1 MKKNILL
8 IIVAIVAFIA
18 IAGVLGFIKYR
29 QISAAIAGY
38 ENMVLPPTVVTS
50 MTAPTVDWV
59 SAIRAV
65 GSTTAVQGV
74 IVSTDQAGIVEKI
87 TFESG
92 QSVKQ
97 GDLLVQLEVSQEQA
111 QLRSAEAQL
120 RLAQANLLR
129 QQNLLKGRV
138 SAQADFDTAQAQFDE
153 ASARVQE
160 VKALINK
167 KTIRAPFSGV
177 IGIRLVN
184 LGQYLESGAKIAPLQ
199 SLDPIFVDFYV
210 PQQAFGQ
217 ISAGQEVKVRADGLP
232 DEVFTGKINAVDS
245 IVDEATRNVRVQAT
259 FSNPKGLLRPGMFVN
274 AEVPLPNPEH
284 VVVLPATA
292 VLFAPYGD
300 TVYIVEEMTDPKKGT
315 TYKGVRQQVVKLGQ
329 SKGDQVAILSGVNA
343 GEEVVT
349 SGGFKLR
356 QGAPVEINNSIQP
369 ANSASPT
376 PEDT

>member
-1 MKKNILL
+1 L
-8 IIVAIVAFIA
+8 
-18 IAGVLGFIKYR
+18 
-29 QISAAIAGY
+29 
-38 ENMVLPPTVVTS
+38 
-50 MTAPTVDWV
+50 
-59 SAIRAV
+59 
-65 GSTTAVQGV
+65 
-74 IVSTDQAGIVEKI
+74 
-87 TFESG
+87 
-92 QSVKQ
+92 
-97 GDLLVQLEVSQEQA
+97 
-111 QLRSAEAQL
+111 
-120 RLAQANLLR
+120 
-129 QQNLLKGRV
+129 
-138 SAQADFDTAQAQFDE
+138 
-153 ASARVQE
+153 
-160 VKALINK
+160 
-167 KTIRAPFSGV
+167 
-177 IGIRLVN
+177 
-184 LGQYLESGAKIAPLQ
+184 
-199 SLDPIFVDFYV
+199 
-210 PQQAFGQ
+210 GQ
-217 ISAGQEVKVRADGLP
+217 ISAGQEVKIRADGLP

-274 AEVPLPNPEH
+274 AEVPLPNPQH

>member
-29 QISAAIAGY
+29 QISTAIAGY

-50 MTAPTVDWV
+50 MTAPVEDWV

-65 GSTTAVQGV
+65 GSATAVQGV

-120 RLAQANLLR
+120 RLAQANLQR

-153 ASARVQE
+153 ASARVLE
-160 VKALINK
+160 VRALINK

-184 LGQYLESGAKIAPLQ
+184 LGQYLENGAKIAPLQ

-210 PQQAFGQ
+210 PQQAMGQ

-232 DEVFTGKINAVDS
+232 DEIFTGKINAVDS

-259 FSNPKGLLRPGMFVN
+259 FNNPKGLLRPGMFVN
-274 AEVPLPNPEH
+274 AEVPLPNPQH